1 MKYLANKVA
10 FVTGLASGIGLC
22 TATALAQ
29 VGVKVMLADIEKAA
43 LDKAVEGL
51 KRTNAAVDGLFTD
64 TEFEPLFDARVA
76 EIKKGFDRIR
86 SRKPRH

>member
-1 MKYLANKVA
+1 MRRRIAE
-10 FVTGLASGIGLC
+10 GIDPLYVGELVREGIEDN
-22 TATALAQ
+22 ALY
-29 VGVKVMLADIEKAA
+29 
-43 LDKAVEGL
+43 
-51 KRTNAAVDGLFTD
+51 LFTD